1 MPITLSGKKYAL
13 NKMYALNNMYALNKQ
28 VYNQVPRQLCSS
40 PVTFIYIVTIK
51 LCNICN
57 RSATINHVSAN
68 YTKLYFRLYL
78 QL

>member
-1 MPITLSGKKYAL
+1 MPITLSGKKYTL

-28 VYNQVPRQLCSS
+28 VCNQIPRQRCSS

-57 RSATINHVSAN
+57 RPAKINHVSAN
-68 YTKLYFRLYL
+68 YTKLYIR
-78 QL
+78 